1 MTLLSLKLELIL
13 ESSKKIYIDIMLN
26 HWCYLGWTALHYA
39 AIEED
44 SDMVRILLEAGA
56 DIEAKDNNG

>member
-26 HWCYLGWTALHYA
+26 NWCYLGWTALHYA